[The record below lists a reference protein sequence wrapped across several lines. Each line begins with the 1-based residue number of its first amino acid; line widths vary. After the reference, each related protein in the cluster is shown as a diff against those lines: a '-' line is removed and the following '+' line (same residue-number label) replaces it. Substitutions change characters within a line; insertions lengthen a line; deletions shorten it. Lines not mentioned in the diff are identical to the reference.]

1 MKVSTLLNKA
11 SEARCDEDAMT
22 LSDILEDEFFRAKA
36 LNEYS
41 AGNSDRCFGSDS
53 VVDISFEINNLLSD
67 EYAICAKVNVIH
79 GDENSY
85 ELQVRVSTV
94 RFLDKRG
101 MGSQNYEYDEES
113 EDKYIADEND
123 SIAKFAGQ
131 IRNLMIRQHASLIQS
146 VGVSSYKLA
155 YQVAKKC
162 L

>member
-1 MKVSTLLNKA
+1 MKVSTFLNKA
-11 SEARCDEDAMT
+11 SKARCDEDVMA
-22 LSDILEDEFFRAKA
+22 LSDILEDEFFQAKA
-36 LNEYS
+36 LKDYG
-41 AGNSDRCFGSDS
+41 ADNSDHCFGSDS

-67 EYAICAKVNVIH
+67 EHAICAKVNLIH
-79 GDENSY
+79 SDENGY

-113 EDKYIADEND
+113 EDDYIADEND

-131 IRNLMIRQHASLIQS
+131 VKNLMIRQHASLIQS

-155 YQVAKKC
+155 YQTAKKC
-162 L
+162 F